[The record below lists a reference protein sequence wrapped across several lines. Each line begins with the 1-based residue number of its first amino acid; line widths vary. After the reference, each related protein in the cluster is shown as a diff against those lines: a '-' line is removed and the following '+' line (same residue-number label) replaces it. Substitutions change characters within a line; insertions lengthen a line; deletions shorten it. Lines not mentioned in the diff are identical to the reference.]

1 MRIME
6 NTHYELDKPLLLKEE
21 TRKKLQKIYG
31 KLISE
36 DELKNIEGEI
46 FSVGDVVTHT
56 LLNRGIK
63 PKIAIVDYKTK
74 RGEKIYEDVKK
85 FGKKIIKVK
94 NPRSQI
100 TPELWNAVREAMQ
113 YDSVKIEVD
122 GEEDL
127 AVIPVVF
134 FANLGAN
141 VIYGMPNTGLVWLK
155 VSDED
160 KRKVMEIIKEM
171 EV

>member
-1 MRIME
+1 ME
-6 NTHYELDKPLLLKEE
+6 NTHYELDKPLILKDE

-36 DELKNIEGEI
+36 EDLKNIKGDI
-46 FSVGDVVTHT
+46 FAVGDVVTHT
-56 LLNRGIK
+56 LLKLGIK

-74 RGEKIYEDVKK
+74 RGEKIYEDVKN

-100 TPELWNAVREAMQ
+100 SPELWRAVREAMQ
-113 YDSVKIEVD
+113 YNSVKIEVD

-155 VSDED
+155 VSNED
-160 KRKVMEIIKEM
+160 KRKVKEIIREM

>member
-1 MRIME
+1 ME
-6 NTHYELDKPLLLKEE
+6 NTHYELDKPLILKDE

-31 KLISE
+31 KLIGEE
-36 DELKNIEGEI
+36 DLNNIKGDI
-46 FSVGDVVTHT
+46 FAVGDVVTHT
-56 LLNRGIK
+56 LLKLGIK

-74 RGEKIYEDVKK
+74 RGEKIYEDVKD
-85 FGKKIIKVK
+85 FGEKIIKVK

-134 FANLGAN
+134 FADLGAN

-155 VSDED
+155 VSNED
-160 KRKVMEIIKEM
+160 KRKVKEIINEM

>member
-1 MRIME
+1 ME
-6 NTHYELDKPLLLKEE
+6 SMHYELDKPLILKEE

-31 KLISE
+31 KLINE
-36 DELKNIEGEI
+36 DELKNIKGDI
-46 FSVGDVVTHT
+46 FAVGDVVTHT
-56 LLNRGIK
+56 LLKIGIN

-85 FGKKIIKVK
+85 FGEKIIKVK
-94 NPRSQI
+94 NPRSKI
-100 TPELWNAVREAMQ
+100 TPELWNAIREAMQ

-134 FANLGAN
+134 FADLGAN

-155 VSDED
+155 VSNED
-160 KRKVMEIIKEM
+160 KRKVREIIKEM

>member
-1 MRIME
+1 MQIME
-6 NTHYELDKPLLLKEE
+6 NTHYELDNPLILKEE

-46 FSVGDVVTHT
+46 FAVGDVVTHT
-56 LLNRGIK
+56 LLNCGIN

-94 NPRSQI
+94 NPHSQI
-100 TPELWNAVREAMQ
+100 TPELWRAVREAMQ
-113 YDSVKIEVD
+113 YNSVKIEVD

-160 KRKVMEIIKEM
+160 KRKVMKIIKEM

>member
-1 MRIME
+1 ME
-6 NTHYELDKPLLLKEE
+6 NTHYELDKPLILKDN

-31 KLISE
+31 ELIGE
-36 DELKNIEGEI
+36 EELKNIKGNI
-46 FSVGDVVTHT
+46 FAVGDVVTHT
-56 LLNRGIK
+56 LLKLGIK

-74 RGEKIYEDVKK
+74 RGEKIYEDVKD
-85 FGKKIIKVK
+85 FGEKIIKVK

-113 YDSVKIEVD
+113 YNSVKIEVD

-134 FANLGAN
+134 FADLGAN

-155 VSDED
+155 VSNED
-160 KRKVMEIIKEM
+160 KRKVKEIINEM

>member
-1 MRIME
+1 MQIME
-6 NTHYELDKPLLLKEE
+6 NTHYELDNPLILKEE

-46 FSVGDVVTHT
+46 FAVGDVVTHT
-56 LLNRGIK
+56 LLNYGIN

-94 NPRSQI
+94 NPHSQI
-100 TPELWNAVREAMQ
+100 TPELWRAVREAMQ
-113 YDSVKIEVD
+113 YNSVKIEVD

-160 KRKVMEIIKEM
+160 KRKVMKIIKEM

>member
-1 MRIME
+1 ME
-6 NTHYELDKPLLLKEE
+6 NTHYELDKPLILKDN

-31 KLISE
+31 KLIGEE
-36 DELKNIEGEI
+36 DLNNIKGDI
-46 FSVGDVVTHT
+46 FAVGDVVTHT
-56 LLNRGIK
+56 LLKLGIK

-74 RGEKIYEDVKK
+74 RGEKIYEDVKD
-85 FGKKIIKVK
+85 FGEKIIKVK

-134 FANLGAN
+134 FVDLGAN

-155 VSDED
+155 VSNED
-160 KRKVMEIIKEM
+160 KRKVKEIINEM

>member
-1 MRIME
+1 ME
-6 NTHYELDKPLLLKEE
+6 STHYELDEPLILKEE

-31 KLISE
+31 KLIRE
-36 DELKNIEGEI
+36 DNLKNIKGNI
-46 FSVGDVVTHT
+46 FAVGDVVTHT
-56 LLNRGIK
+56 LLNCGIN

-74 RGEKIYEDVKK
+74 RGEKIYEDVKE
-85 FGKKIIKVK
+85 FGQKIIKVK

-100 TPELWNAVREAMQ
+100 TPELWRAVREAIQ
-113 YDSVKIEVD
+113 YNSVKIEVE

-141 VIYGMPNTGLVWLK
+141 VIYGLPNTGLVWLK
-155 VSDED
+155 VTDED
-160 KRKVMEIIKEM
+160 KRKVREIIKEM